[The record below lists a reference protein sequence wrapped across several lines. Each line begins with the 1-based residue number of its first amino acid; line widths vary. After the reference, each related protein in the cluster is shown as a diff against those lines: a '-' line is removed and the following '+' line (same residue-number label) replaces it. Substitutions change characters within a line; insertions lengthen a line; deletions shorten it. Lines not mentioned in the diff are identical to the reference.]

1 MLINNSK
8 FDDFLNNANSFNGF
22 LVYGPDKGQVRHRAY
37 QIIRKLKGGNSL
49 EIVKVSLED
58 LEKNSFLDLVNQT
71 NIFSNK
77 LIINLDLD
85 LDPVLNLDL
94 KFFSTIASSSSNFVL
109 LEGGNLKKNN
119 VLVKNFSLE
128 NKLACIPCYHDT
140 DNTIKYTIKKF
151 SEKLNLIIDSESIN
165 YLSQKLGSDKL
176 LTLQEIKKLSIYGN
190 GNKVSYNDVLISIG
204 DSSLI
209 TINKICDNLFNSDK
223 APYFFDKIIDAGY
236 NNIVVIRSLL
246 NHFHFLLTYKVNDS
260 KDINKIKNY
269 IHFSRY
275 DFIKKQLQ
283 LLNTKKINSIISEI
297 FKLEK
302 ECKLE
307 YNISSLLIRKFL
319 ISYSV
324 L

>member
-1 MLINNSK
+1 MLINNNK
-8 FDDFLNNANSFNGF
+8 FNDFLNKVDSFNGF
-22 LVYGPDKGQVRHRAY
+22 LVYGPDKGQVRHRSY
-37 QIIRKLKGGNSL
+37 QIIQELKNKYPSD
-49 EIVKVSLED
+49 IVKVSAED
-58 LEKNSFLDLVNQT
+58 LENNSFADLVNQT
-71 NIFSNK
+71 NIFSSK

-85 LDPVLNLDL
+85 LVPSLNLDL
-94 KFFSTIASSSSNFVL
+94 EFFSTLSSSSTNFVL

-119 VLVKNFSLE
+119 VLVKSFSLE
-128 NKLACIPCYHDT
+128 KNLSCIPCYHDT
-140 DNTIKYTIKKF
+140 ENTIKYTINEFSKKF
-151 SEKLNLIIDSESIN
+151 NLIIDNESIN

-190 GNKVSYNDVLISIG
+190 GKKVSYNDVLISIG

-209 TINKICDNLFNSDK
+209 TINKICDSLFNSDK

-246 NHFHFLLTYKVNDS
+246 NHFHFLLNYKVNNS
-260 KDINKIKNY
+260 KDISKVRNY
-269 IHFSRY
+269 VHFSRNA
-275 DFIKKQLQ
+275 FIEKQLHILNIKKI
-283 LLNTKKINSIISEI
+283 KFIISEI

-307 YNISSLLIRKFL
+307 YNISSLLIKKFL

>member
-8 FDDFLNNANSFNGF
+8 FDDFLNNTDSFNGF
-22 LVYGPDKGQVRHRAY
+22 LVYGPDKGQVKHRAY
-37 QIIRKLKGGNSL
+37 QIIKKLKVGNSL
-49 EIVKVSLED
+49 EIVKVSLEE

-85 LDPVLNLDL
+85 LAPILNLDL
-94 KFFSTIASSSSNFVL
+94 KFFSTISSSSSNFVL

-246 NHFHFLLTYKVNDS
+246 NHFHFLLTHKENDT

-275 DFIKKQLQ
+275 EFIKKQLQ
-283 LLNTKKINSIISEI
+283 LLNTKKINLIISEI

>member
-37 QIIRKLKGGNSL
+37 QIIKKLKGRNSL
-49 EIVKVSLED
+49 EIVKISLED

-85 LDPVLNLDL
+85 LAPVLNLDL
-94 KFFSTIASSSSNFVL
+94 KFFSTISSSSNFVL

-260 KDINKIKNY
+260 KDFNKIKNY

-275 DFIKKQLQ
+275 EFIKKQLQ
-283 LLNTKKINSIISEI
+283 LLNTKKINLIIAEI